1 MLARRHTM
9 MSPAANA
16 MGDSS
21 DATRVGAELRETRE
35 RLGWS
40 LADVAGNL
48 RIRYVYLS
56 ALEEGRVADLPGIAY
71 AVGFL
76 ARPLGGLFFSHF
88 GDRLGRKWVLVTT
101 LLFMGGA
108 TMAIGLLPT
117 FEQIGVWAPVLL
129 VLCRFFQGFGA
140 GAEQS
145 GGATLLT
152 ETAPDGTRGRFSSLI
167 MVGAALGT
175 ALGALV
181 WIGVQTLLMGIAI
194 GIHWSPRPAFLLTP
208 PYLGFQ
214 ILAFLAFS
222 ALEREARGREEL
234 ARTNAELRSARE
246 LLAQSSRVAER
257 LRIARELHDA
267 VGHRLV
273 ALSLNLEVASHRVEG
288 PALEP
293 IQVAQSLNRQVLTD
307 IGEIVDALGRAQR
320 LDLRRALEAMTEEI
334 PRPRVHLRL
343 PENLAVEDAGV
354 AHLLLRCC
362 QEIVTNAAKHAGA
375 DNLWLDVT
383 QEDGAIE
390 VKARDDGRGAQAI
403 TGGRGLAGMRERLES
418 AGGSLEVVTQP
429 GMGFAVAA
437 LVPVRRG
444 V

>member
-1 MLARRHTM
+1 
-9 MSPAANA
+9 MSFGLCGGPECRAIIDLQ
-16 MGDSS
+16 MKRMD
-21 DATRVGAELRETRE
+21 ETRE
-35 RLGWS
+35 HHRL
-40 LADVAGNL
+40 L
-48 RIRYVYLS
+48 RW
-56 ALEEGRVADLPGIAY
+56 
-71 AVGFL
+71 
-76 ARPLGGLFFSHF
+76 GGLAAWL
-88 GDRLGRKWVLVTT
+88 GVGLPIWIEIPTVTPWRLAVWLPAW
-101 LLFMGGA
+101 LLFAAAFWA
-108 TMAIGLLPT
+108 TAGDQKLPQKIALALLAFQAACVIVVVAVLCNG
-117 FEQIGVWAPVLL
+117 FEGTLL
-129 VLCRFFQGFGA
+129 VLVAMQLASRVN
-140 GAEQS
+140 
-145 GGATLLT
+145 
-152 ETAPDGTRGRFSSLI
+152 PR
-167 MVGAALGT
+167 T
-175 ALGALV
+175 ALA
-181 WIGVQTLLMGIAI
+181 WIGVQTVLMGIAI
-194 GIHWSPRPAFLLTP
+194 GFHWSPRPAFLLAP

-214 ILAFLAFS
+214 ILAFLAFA

-246 LLAQSSRVAER
+246 LLAQSSRAAER

-273 ALSLNLEVASHRVEG
+273 ALSLNLEVASHRVDG

-320 LDLRRALEAMTEEI
+320 LDLRRALEAMTGEI

-343 PENLAVEDAGV
+343 PEDLAVEDAGV

-375 DNLWLDVT
+375 ENLWLDVT

-390 VKARDDGRGAQAI
+390 VQARDDGHGSDAAEAVAA
-403 TGGRGLAGMRERLES
+403 GRGLAGMRERLES
-418 AGGSLEVVTQP
+418 AGGKLEVSTRP

-444 V
+444 A